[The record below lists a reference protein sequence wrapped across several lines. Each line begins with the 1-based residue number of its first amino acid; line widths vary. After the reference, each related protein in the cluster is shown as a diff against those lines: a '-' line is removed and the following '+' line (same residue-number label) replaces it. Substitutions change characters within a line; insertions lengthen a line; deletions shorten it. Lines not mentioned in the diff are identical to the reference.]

1 MIPQR
6 TTGVVL
12 FGNGLKTRVTACRK
26 RIRRGR
32 VARRSD
38 DDLLPE
44 AAVVESSGRTF
55 PSELSVVRQSCV
67 EISEISDL
75 KFEISDTEQ
84 EVGIT

>member
-6 TTGVVL
+6 TLGGEL
-12 FGNGLKTRVTACRK
+12 FGNGLKARVTACRK

-32 VARRSD
+32 VARKTD

-44 AAVVESSGRTF
+44 PALVESSGRTF

-67 EISEISDL
+67 EISDP
-75 KFEISDTEQ
+75 KFEISEEEKP